1 MKHVLLMVGLMLL
14 AGCSKPES
22 KPDGNGAAGNPPA
35 NEQAAEPRPEPRPEP
50 EPQPEPKATLG
61 ELESADSADQVR
73 AIELIEKVTGLKFKQ
88 PIPVYNYTPEE
99 LVEELKGWG
108 DDGFTPE
115 NILGFYKPST
125 KCLYMVPDAAG
136 EKRQFGLRIHEATHG
151 LQDQHYDLAALH
163 GKPTTTDQQMALIAL
178 IEGEASQVMIDA
190 LIDEQPQVAY
200 MTMYG
205 VLDVLKLPPNP
216 KKPLSD
222 ERLRKIFLYSDGAR
236 FVKKLADGSSYAA
249 VDAAFKDLPLTSE
262 QILHVEKYSGKREA
276 ADKIELDLE
285 AVSAALPEGW
295 KLGEPDT
302 AGEIGTIVELAL
314 NGDPATAGDAA
325 EGWGGDVMLSATKG
339 DQKLA
344 LWVTTWDTP
353 EDAKQFWEALLGLK
367 DLSQAEWDEPG
378 APRNVIVVRGN
389 GKASPAEL
397 AAIIDALAKAKITYH
412 DE

>member
-1 MKHVLLMVGLMLL
+1 MKRLLPALL
-14 AGCSKPES
+14 LLFAAGCSKPQ
-22 KPDGNGAAGNPPA
+22 PHQNNQPACNPPGQTSNEA
-35 NEQAAEPRPEPRPEP
+35 NEPVPETPEP
-50 EPQPEPKATLG
+50 EPGPKTLG
-61 ELESADSADQVR
+61 VLEAADSPDQVR
-73 AIELIEKVTGLKFKQ
+73 AVELIEKVTGLKFTQ
-88 PIPVYNYTPEE
+88 AIPVYNYTPEE
-99 LVEELKGWG
+99 LAEELRGWG

-151 LQDQHYDLAALH
+151 LQDQHYDLAVLH
-163 GKPTTTDQQMALIAL
+163 GKPTTTDQEMALIAL

-205 VLDVLKLPPNP
+205 VLDVLKLPSNP
-216 KKPLSD
+216 KKPLTE

-236 FVKKLADGSSYAA
+236 FVKKLADADSYAA

-262 QILHVEKYSGKREA
+262 QILHFEKYSGQREA
-276 ADKIELDLE
+276 GDTIELDLT
-285 AVSAALPEGW
+285 AVQAALPEGW
-295 KLGEPDT
+295 KLGEADT

-314 NGDPATAGDAA
+314 HGDPATAGEAA
-325 EGWGGDVMLSATKG
+325 EGWGGDVMLTATKG
-339 DQKLA
+339 DQKLS

-353 EDAKQFWEALLGLK
+353 EDAKQFWEALLDLK

-378 APRNVIVVRGN
+378 APRKVIAVRGD
-389 GKASPAEL
+389 GDASPTEL
-397 AAIIDALAKAKITYH
+397 AAIIDALAEAKVTYH